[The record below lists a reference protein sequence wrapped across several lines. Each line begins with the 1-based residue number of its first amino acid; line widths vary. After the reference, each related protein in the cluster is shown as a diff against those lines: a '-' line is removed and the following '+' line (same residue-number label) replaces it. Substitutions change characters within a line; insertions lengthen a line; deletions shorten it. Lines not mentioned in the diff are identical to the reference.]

1 MKIVTQ
7 LDNFWADR
15 TVVTV
20 GTFDGI
26 HKGHAKILDFLR
38 SQAIAYDAS
47 SVVFTFSQHPRQ
59 VLNPND
65 ASLKLLTT
73 FEEKSNLLEKKGI
86 DILISHPFTQE
97 FAALSS
103 EDFIRYLKGK
113 TRLSA
118 LIVGF
123 NHQFGKNRE
132 GSGASLKDYAKKYNF
147 ELHLIDALTQDEIS
161 ISSTKIRNALMSGD
175 IFTANKYLGYC
186 YSLTGTVVEGNKIGK
201 TIGFPTAN
209 IEVADKMKLLPA
221 FGVYAV
227 QIVIGTTSYNGMLS
241 YGVRPTIEN
250 IEHTPALEVHI
261 FDFNDTIYNT
271 EITIRFKARLRDE
284 QKFNSIEDLIRQM
297 KIDRQRALM
306 FLPRT
311 TNLVCQ

>member
-26 HKGHAKILDFLR
+26 HKGHAKVLDFLR
-38 SQAIAYDAS
+38 TQAKAYDAA

-65 ASLKLLTT
+65 NSLKLLTT
-73 FEEKSNLLEKKGI
+73 FEEKATLLQNKGI
-86 DILISHPFTQE
+86 DILISHPFTND

-113 TRLSA
+113 TRMNA

-123 NHQFGKNRE
+123 NHQFGRNRE
-132 GSGASLKDYAKKYNF
+132 GSGDSLKNYAKKYNF
-147 ELHLIDALTQDEIS
+147 DLHLIDALTLDEIS
-161 ISSTKIRNALMSGD
+161 VSSTKIRNALMSGD
-175 IFTANKYLGYC
+175 IFTANKYLGYT
-186 YSLTGTVVEGNKIGK
+186 YSVTGKVVEGNKIGK

-209 IEVADKMKLLPA
+209 VEVADKMKLLPA

-227 QIVIGTTSYNGMLS
+227 QISIGSVCYNGMLS

-250 IEHTPALEVHI
+250 IERTPALEVNI

-271 EITIRFKARLRDE
+271 EITIRFRARLRDE
-284 QKFNSIEDLIRQM
+284 QKFNSIDDLVRQM